1 MQKIFKVK
9 DGKIEFTK
17 EELKALLDEVYNT
30 GYQAGKME
38 NWTWNSPWTLSGPYY
53 NTFQT
58 EINCSSPY
66 NIDLGSTE
74 AKIFNE

>member
-30 GYQAGKME
+30 GYQAGKTE
-38 NWTWNSPWTLSGPYY
+38 NWTWNSPWTLTTTPYY
-53 NTFQT
+53 NTFT
-58 EINCSSPY
+58 DVTCSSPY
-66 NIDLGSTE
+66 NIDLDSTG
-74 AKIFNE
+74 AKISNE

>member
-38 NWTWNSPWTLSGPYY
+38 NWTWNSPWTLTTAPYY
-53 NTFQT
+53 NT
-58 EINCSSPY
+58 INCSSPY
-66 NIDLGSTE
+66 NIDLDSTG
-74 AKIFNE
+74 AKISNE